1 MSVRQRGDREI
12 PEAFEDRSGASAEDQ
27 EGTKELNI
35 EI

>member
-27 EGTKELNI
+27 EGNQRI
-35 EI
+35 EY